1 MLFKYLTEGLI
12 VGLAAWYFPKKKLK
26 PVEILLISL
35 SAMVIFSLIE
45 GLFISVESF
54 QSTNGGDLEKAPTP
68 QKKAPTPQKKDPTP
82 VVGPSPAGPSPSGGA
97 VVPGG
102 LRSEILPLINKGA
115 SGLSL
120 IQCKKVY
127 NYLVA
132 NPLVY
137 INNPKVKKVFLD
149 CEQKIDQSVPHMRKN
164 NETSSVPKV
173 QKKSVTFSRK
183 SQSQEP
189 NGRIQMIPT

>member
-26 PVEILLISL
+26 PAEILLISL

-45 GLFISVESF
+45 GLFISVENF
-54 QSTNGGDLEKAPTP
+54 QSKSGGDLEKAPTT
-68 QKKAPTPQKKDPTP
+68 QKKAPTP
-82 VVGPSPAGPSPSGGA
+82 VVGPSPAAPGGA

-132 NPLVY
+132 NPLEY
-137 INNPKVKKVFLD
+137 INTPKVKKVFLD

-189 NGRIQMIPT
+189 NGRIRMIPT